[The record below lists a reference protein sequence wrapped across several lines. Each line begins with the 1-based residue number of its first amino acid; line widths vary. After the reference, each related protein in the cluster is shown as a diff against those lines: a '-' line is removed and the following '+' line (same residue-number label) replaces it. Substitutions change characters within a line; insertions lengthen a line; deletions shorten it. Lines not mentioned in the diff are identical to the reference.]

1 MDAELKE
8 SNYSLFSPKCCNE
21 HKIACSKR
29 HHIDTSDWKFE
40 DELTRRRRDKKFDPW
55 HREMPSTQQKLK
67 VIKEID
73 ERLEYETRQALLDE
87 IKEVTPKTGT
97 ESTSE
102 ERFKSESIHT
112 EPIKDEDS
120 EELRGLKESKKGTNR
135 YLILLNRLDEE
146 EGVKT
151 PSIEDKLKLAEDRLR
166 ISTTQF
172 CKACEELI
180 DEKADEPD
188 SVEKF
193 PFLNSQKVHDAFRPK
208 IFDPSLRPPQ
218 TLTVS
223 EVDKK
228 PMVGTTEES
237 QQKV

>member
-1 MDAELKE
+1 
-8 SNYSLFSPKCCNE
+8 
-21 HKIACSKR
+21 
-29 HHIDTSDWKFE
+29 
-40 DELTRRRRDKKFDPW
+40 
-55 HREMPSTQQKLK
+55 MPSTQQKLK

-102 ERFKSESIHT
+102 GFKAETIYSEQ
-112 EPIKDEDS
+112 IK
-120 EELRGLKESKKGTNR
+120 
-135 YLILLNRLDEE
+135 LDERRRRE
-146 EGVKT
+146 DAVNRRQ
-151 PSIEDKLKLAEDRLR
+151 IE
-166 ISTTQF
+166 IST
-172 CKACEELI
+172 
-180 DEKADEPD
+180 DEPD

-228 PMVGTTEES
+228 PMVGTDES